1 MIQLLILPQLIIARD
16 VKHPSPG
23 SVIIINSHNNMF
35 KEEQNA

>member
-1 MIQLLILPQLIIARD
+1 MIQLLILPQLIIAPD

-23 SVIIINSHNNMF
+23 SVIIINSHNMF